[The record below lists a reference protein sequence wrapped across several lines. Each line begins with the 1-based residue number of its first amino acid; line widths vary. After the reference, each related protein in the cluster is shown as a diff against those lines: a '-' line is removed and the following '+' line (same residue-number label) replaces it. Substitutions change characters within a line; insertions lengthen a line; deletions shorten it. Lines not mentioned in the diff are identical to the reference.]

1 MLYLILL
8 FLVIAI
14 LLRIDFVFYIVYV
27 CLGVY
32 AWSRW
37 FPNHALR
44 NLYIQRQYNDH
55 AFLGETVPVKLSLQ
69 NSSRLPLPWLQL
81 TESVPVGLRQG
92 VQTEQALSLHGRQ
105 NKELQYQVQ
114 AYRRGYYQLG
124 PLYLQLGDLFGF
136 ATQEGTLPAS
146 YLTIYPKITPLS
158 QLGLPS
164 RLPFG
169 VLRSRQRLFEDP
181 ARPMGV
187 RPYRSGD
194 SLRLINWKVS
204 ANKESLLVKT
214 LEPAISLQT
223 TLLLNLNVNDYQ
235 RHERYYG
242 PEWGI
247 EIAAS
252 LAAHLIEK
260 RQAVG
265 LITNGADP
273 LQSHT
278 QAEPLAFDQESGR
291 LLLQTEPPAETTWRL
306 GHPLGPAAHLVP
318 PSIPPHPGRAHLMKL
333 LELLARVEADDTL
346 FFPLWIPRACLGLSW
361 GTTILVITPR
371 GDLETCQALHR
382 LARSGYN
389 PVLILAQRQPSFG
402 EVRERARRL
411 GFLAYEVANQA
422 ELHHIS

>member
-14 LLRIDFVFYIVYV
+14 VLRIDFVFYIVYV

-44 NLYIQRQYNDH
+44 HLHIQRQYNDH
-55 AFLGETVPVKLSLQ
+55 AFLGETVTVQLSLQ
-69 NSSRLPLPWLQL
+69 NSSRLSLPWLQL
-81 TESVPVGLRQG
+81 TESVPLGLRKG
-92 VQTEQALSLHGRQ
+92 TQTEQALSLRGREE
-105 NKELQYQVQ
+105 KELHYLVQ

-136 ATQEGTLPAS
+136 AGQEAMLPAS
-146 YLTIYPKITPLS
+146 YLTIYPKIIPLS

-169 VLRSRQRLFEDP
+169 VLRSHQRLFEDP

-194 SLRLINWKVS
+194 SLRLLNWKVS
-204 ANKESLLVKT
+204 ANKEALLVKT
-214 LEPAISLQT
+214 LEPAISLQA
-223 TLLLNLNVNDYQ
+223 TLLLNLNANDYQ
-235 RHERYYG
+235 QHDRYYG
-242 PEWGI
+242 PEWAI

-252 LAAHLIEK
+252 LAAHLVEK

-265 LITNGADP
+265 LIANGADP
-273 LQSHT
+273 LRNQGKAS
-278 QAEPLAFDQESGR
+278 ALAFDQESGR
-291 LLLQTEPPAETTWRL
+291 LLLQTETPANPTWHL

-318 PSIPPHPGRAHLMKL
+318 PAIPPHPGRAHLMKL
-333 LELLARVEADDTL
+333 LELLARVEADDTF

-361 GTTILVITPR
+361 GTTILVVTPR

-402 EVRERARRL
+402 QVRERAHRL
-411 GFLAYEVANQA
+411 GFPAYEVANQA